1 MKIYIDKDI
10 KNLNDL
16 LSDTTVIDITD
27 LQQIE
32 IDELLKH
39 ESVTVVASGQAHAQL
54 VSQLVN
60 SRPNQKKPITLVQ
73 THPNLTVLV
82 DKEGAQFIL

>member
-1 MKIYIDKDI
+1 MKVYIDKEI

-16 LSDTTVIDITD
+16 LTGSAVYDISD
-27 LQQIE
+27 LQEIE
-32 IDELLKH
+32 MDELLKH
-39 ESVTVVASGQAHAQL
+39 ESVVVVASGQNQAQL

-60 SRPNQKKPITLVQ
+60 SRPNEKKPITLVQ

-82 DKEGAQFIL
+82 DKEGAQLIL